1 MPGAASKN
9 DKKKL
14 PVSQGAQAML
24 VIPSSTLLVALDHS
38 LATALCVQR
47 EEVREMDD
55 EDVV

>member
-9 DKKKL
+9 DKKKV

-24 VIPSSTLLVALDHS
+24 VIPSSTLLALDHS
-38 LATALCVQR
+38 LATALCEQR